1 MHDSLGSW
9 GVDSEAWVT
18 KHDKTEKQPMVCSG
32 GFRGGG
38 GGGGG
43 PADMS

>member
-18 KHDKTEKQPMVCSG
+18 KHDQTAHGRVWGQ
-32 GFRGGG
+32 
-38 GGGGG
+38 GG

>member
-18 KHDKTEKQPMVCSG
+18 KHDQTAHDIGSG
-32 GFRGGG
+32 SE
-38 GGGGG
+38 GG
-43 PADMS
+43 PADMG